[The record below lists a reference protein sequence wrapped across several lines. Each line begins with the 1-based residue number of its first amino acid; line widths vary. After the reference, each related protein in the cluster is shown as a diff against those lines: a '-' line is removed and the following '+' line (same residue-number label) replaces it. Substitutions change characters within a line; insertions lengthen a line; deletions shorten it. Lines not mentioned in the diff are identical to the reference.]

1 MYVAVDEGVLVKA
14 GPDVRVSVRN
24 AFSGTDLGDL
34 REAVER
40 EFLHLDERALNV
52 RSVLAKME
60 SDLIR
65 RMASLHHD

>member
-1 MYVAVDEGVLVKA
+1 VLVKT

-24 AFSGTDLGDL
+24 AFVGTDLGDL

-60 SDLIR
+60 SDLMR